1 MSEKFCLSVTYNDS
15 KRYERNFDKLTD
27 IPPFIKENFLK
38 YGIASIVFADDMSEV
53 ENTDFEELF
62 KNILEENDS
71 ETMALYEKHIEIWN
85 SLTDTE
91 KGIEKVT
98 HKFNE
103 FYSKELAGE
112 PKLKVN
118 IKEAICNEL

>member
-1 MSEKFCLSVTYNDS
+1 MNKNFCLRVAYSDG
-15 KRYERNFDKLTD
+15 KCYERNFEKLAD

-62 KNILEENDS
+62 KNISEENDS
-71 ETMALYEKHIEIWN
+71 ETMSLFREHIEVWN

-91 KGIEKVT
+91 ESVEQFA
-98 HKFNE
+98 HMFNE
-103 FYSKELAGE
+103 FYSKELTGD
-112 PKLKVN
+112 PKLN
-118 IKEAICNEL
+118 FAMI